1 MFYNQQMQGADEMEI
16 QAEQAFEFL
25 VQHLAQIPPNI
36 SRHSLAAL
44 RYAHLYLPDVVPR
57 FWQARA
63 SGTPTVDLG
72 DEQYTVFYD
81 AAWELA
87 RIGVL
92 RPGRVAPR
100 GMEHPTDFGDH
111 WSITKF
117 GFEWLARASSR
128 PFLDMSRMS
137 EVLAGFVP
145 AFGPGFGQ
153 RAVEAV
159 RTYRTANYL
168 AACSMA
174 GAAAESILLAAA
186 VAKKRDEAKI
196 LKMYEAAGGRA
207 RVTTYVTGQA
217 TTAVQ
222 RQFVAALHILHY
234 WRDDAAHGQQTTIS
248 EVEAYSAISEL
259 LRLAQFASDRW
270 TELTS

>member
-1 MFYNQQMQGADEMEI
+1 MEI
-16 QAEQAFEFL
+16 QSEQAFEYL
-25 VQHLAQIPPNI
+25 IQQLAQIPPNI
-36 SRHSLAAL
+36 GRHSLVAL
-44 RYAHLYLPDVVPR
+44 RYAHLYMPDVVSR
-57 FWQARA
+57 FWQTRT
-63 SGTPTVDLG
+63 SGTPIADLS
-72 DEQYTVFYD
+72 DEHYTVFYD

-100 GMEHPTDFGDH
+100 NMDTANDFGDH

-117 GFEWLARASSR
+117 GFEWLEKASLR

-137 EVLAGFVP
+137 QVLAGFVP
-145 AFGPGFGQ
+145 QFGAGFGQ

-159 RTYRTANYL
+159 RTYRTTNYL
-168 AACSMA
+168 ASCSMA

-186 VAKKRDEAKI
+186 IAKSGDEAKT
-196 LKMYEAAGGRA
+196 LKMYESSGGRA

-217 TTAVQ
+217 TSSVQ
-222 RQFVAALHILHY
+222 RKFVAALHILHY

-259 LRLAQFASDRW
+259 LRLAQFVSDQW
-270 TELTS
+270 ADLTR

>member
-1 MFYNQQMQGADEMEI
+1 MEI
-16 QAEQAFEFL
+16 QSEQAFEFL
-25 VQHLAQIPPNI
+25 IQQLSQMPSNI
-36 SRHSLAAL
+36 QRHSLAAL
-44 RYAHLYLPDVVPR
+44 RYAHLYLPDVVAR
-57 FWQARA
+57 FWQTRL
-63 SGTPTVDLG
+63 SGTPTVELS
-72 DEQYTVFYD
+72 DEHYTVFYD
-81 AAWELA
+81 AAWELG

-100 GMEHPTDFGDH
+100 NMETANDFGDH

-137 EVLAGFVP
+137 QVLAGFVP
-145 AFGPGFGQ
+145 NFGPGFGQ

-174 GAAAESILLAAA
+174 GAAAESILLATAI
-186 VAKKRDEAKI
+186 AKSGDEAKM
-196 LKMYEAAGGRA
+196 LKTYESAGGRT
-207 RVTTYVTGQA
+207 RITTYVAGQA
-217 TTAVQ
+217 TSAVQ

-259 LRLAQFASDRW
+259 LRLAQFVADHW
-270 TELTS
+270 ADLTR

>member
-1 MFYNQQMQGADEMEI
+1 MEI
-16 QAEQAFEFL
+16 QSEQAFEYL
-25 VQHLAQIPPNI
+25 IHQLAQIPSNI
-36 SRHSLAAL
+36 GRQSLAAL
-44 RYAHLYLPDVVPR
+44 RYAHLYMPDVVSR
-57 FWQARA
+57 FWQTRT
-63 SGTPTVDLG
+63 SGTPIGDLS
-72 DEQYTVFYD
+72 DEHYTVFYD

-100 GMEHPTDFGDH
+100 NMETANDFGDH

-117 GFEWLARASSR
+117 GFEWLAKASSR
-128 PFLDMSRMS
+128 PFMDMSRMS
-137 EVLAGFVP
+137 QVLAGFVP
-145 AFGPGFGQ
+145 KFGAGFGQ

-168 AACSMA
+168 ASCSMA

-186 VAKKRDEAKI
+186 ITKSGDEAKT
-196 LKMYEAAGGRA
+196 LKMYESAGGRA
-207 RVTTYVTGQA
+207 RVTTYLTGQA
-217 TTAVQ
+217 TSSVQ

-259 LRLAQFASDRW
+259 LRLAQFVSDQW
-270 TELTS
+270 VELTQ

>member
-1 MFYNQQMQGADEMEI
+1 MEI
-16 QAEQAFEFL
+16 QSEQAFEFL
-25 VQHLAQIPPNI
+25 IELLAQIPPNI
-36 SRHSLAAL
+36 GRHSLAAL
-44 RYAHLYLPDVVPR
+44 RYAHLYMPDVVPR
-57 FWQARA
+57 FWQTRI
-63 SGTPTVDLG
+63 SGAPTVDLS
-72 DEQYTVFYD
+72 DDQYAVFYD

-100 GMEHPTDFGDH
+100 GMEQATDFGDH
-111 WSITKF
+111 WSITKY
-117 GFEWLARASSR
+117 GFEWLARATAR

-137 EVLAGFVP
+137 EVLSGFVP

-159 RTYRTANYL
+159 RTYRNANYL

-174 GAAAESILLAAA
+174 GAAAESILLA
-186 VAKKRDEAKI
+186 VAIAKSGDEAKV
-196 LKMYEAAGGRA
+196 LKTYDAAGGRA
-207 RVTTYVTGQA
+207 RVTTQVTGQA
-217 TTAVQ
+217 TNAVQ
-222 RQFVAALHILHY
+222 RQFAAALHILHY

-270 TELTS
+270 AELTS

>member
-1 MFYNQQMQGADEMEI
+1 MEI
-16 QAEQAFEFL
+16 QSEQAFEYL
-25 VQHLAQIPPNI
+25 IQQLAQIPSNI
-36 SRHSLAAL
+36 GRHSLAAL
-44 RYAHLYLPDVVPR
+44 RYAHLYMPDLVSR
-57 FWQARA
+57 FWQTRA
-63 SGTPTVDLG
+63 SGTPIADLS
-72 DEQYTVFYD
+72 DEHYTVFYD

-100 GMEHPTDFGDH
+100 NMETANDFGDH
-111 WSITKF
+111 WTITKF
-117 GFEWLARASSR
+117 GFEWLEKASSR

-137 EVLAGFVP
+137 QVLAGFVSK
-145 AFGPGFGQ
+145 FGSGFGQ

-168 AACSMA
+168 ASCSMA

-186 VAKKRDEAKI
+186 IAKSGDEAKT
-196 LKMYEAAGGRA
+196 LKMYESAGGRA
-207 RVTTYVTGQA
+207 RVTTYLTGQA
-217 TTAVQ
+217 TSSVQ

-259 LRLAQFASDRW
+259 LRLAQFVSDHW
-270 TELTS
+270 DDLTR

>member
-1 MFYNQQMQGADEMEI
+1 M
-16 QAEQAFEFL
+16 
-25 VQHLAQIPPNI
+25 IPSSPT
-36 SRHSLAAL
+36 R
-44 RYAHLYLPDVVPR
+44 
-57 FWQARA
+57 
-63 SGTPTVDLG
+63 GCCTPTVDLT
-72 DEQYTVFYD
+72 DDQYTVFYD
-81 AAWELA
+81 ATWELA

-100 GMEHPTDFGDH
+100 GMEHPNDFGDH
-111 WSITKF
+111 WSITKY
-117 GFEWLARASSR
+117 GFDWLALASSR

-137 EVLAGFVP
+137 AVLAGFVP
-145 AFGPGFGQ
+145 TFGPGFGQ

-159 RTYRTANYL
+159 RTYRTASYL

-174 GAAAESILLAAA
+174 GAAAELILLAAA
-186 VAKKRDEAKI
+186 IAKSGDEAKI
-196 LKMYEAAGGRA
+196 LKMYDAAGGRA

-217 TTAVQ
+217 TSAVQ
-222 RQFVAALHILHY
+222 RQFVATLHILHY

-259 LRLAQFASDRW
+259 LRLAQFVSDRW

>member
-1 MFYNQQMQGADEMEI
+1 MEI

-25 VQHLAQIPPNI
+25 VQHLAQIPSNI
-36 SRHSLAAL
+36 SRQSLGAS

-63 SGTPTVDLG
+63 SGTPTVDLS
-72 DEQYTVFYD
+72 DDQYMVFYD

-100 GMEHPTDFGDH
+100 GEEYPTDFGDH

-137 EVLAGFVP
+137 EVLADFVP

-168 AACSMA
+168 ASCSMA
-174 GAAAESILLAAA
+174 GAAAESILLAVA
-186 VAKKRDEAKI
+186 VAKSSDEPRI
-196 LKMYEAAGGRA
+196 LKSYEAAGGRA

-217 TTAVQ
+217 TSAVQ
-222 RQFVAALHILHY
+222 RQFAAALHILHY
-234 WRDDAAHGQQTTIS
+234 WRDAASHGQQATIS

-270 TELTS
+270 VELTS

>member
-1 MFYNQQMQGADEMEI
+1 MEI
-16 QAEQAFEFL
+16 QPEQAFEFL
-25 VQHLAQIPPNI
+25 IQHLAQIPSNTQ
-36 SRHSLAAL
+36 RHSLAAL
-44 RYAHLYLPDVVPR
+44 RYAHLYLPDIVPR
-57 FWQARA
+57 FWQTRT
-63 SGTPTVDLG
+63 SGTPTVDLT

-100 GMEHPTDFGDH
+100 NMEQPNDFGDH

-117 GFEWLARASSR
+117 GFDWLAKASSR

-145 AFGPGFGQ
+145 TFGPGFGQ

-159 RTYRTANYL
+159 RTYRNTNYL
-168 AACSMA
+168 AACVMA
-174 GAAAESILLAAA
+174 GAAAESILLATAIT
-186 VAKKRDEAKI
+186 KSGDEAKT
-196 LKMYEAAGGRA
+196 LKAYESAGGRA
-207 RVTTYVTGQA
+207 RVTTSLTGRA
-217 TTAVQ
+217 TSSVQ
-222 RQFVAALHILHY
+222 RQFAAALHVLHY

-259 LRLAQFASDRW
+259 LRLAQFVSDQW